1 MKEVAALIAASLP
14 KEIKDVQDLFNFAIK
29 SFQARYVLLWTV
41 DMCWLFQLCR
51 APLPPLA
58 DT

>member
-1 MKEVAALIAASLP
+1 MKEVAALIAVSLP
-14 KEIKDVQDLFNFAIK
+14 SEIKDVQDLFNFAIK

-41 DMCWLFQLCR
+41 DMCWLLQLCQ

-58 DT
+58 DM